1 MADILPYLGVEQTY
15 EEGDPAG
22 KTWIMEDLSGLTEAE
37 ACTII
42 KDQGL
47 EWMIIGSEERVT
59 AQIPAAG
66 QPVSGNGQVILYLGE
81 ALPEET
87 VTVPDFSGMNRQQ
100 ASDTALS
107 LGLSILVTGNTDL
120 TGTVVVTDQSEAKD
134 TRVPVGT
141 TITLRFTDT
150 KAAD

>member
-1 MADILPYLGVEQTY
+1 MV
-15 EEGDPAG
+15 
-22 KTWIMEDLSGLTEAE
+22 
-37 ACTII
+37 
-42 KDQGL
+42 
-47 EWMIIGSEERVT
+47 IGSEERVT

-66 QPVSGNGQVILYLGE
+66 QLVSGNGQVILYLGE
-81 ALPEET
+81 EIPEET

-120 TGTVVVTDQSEAKD
+120 AGTVVVTGQSEPKD

-141 TITLRFTDT
+141 TITLQFTDT